1 MVVCSFDITPM
12 LSTSVTSE
20 IADDPRI
27 HLQFD
32 ITPGAIQ
39 KFTVPSL
46 LHKGPAGPQTPPP
59 NLA

>member
-1 MVVCSFDITPM
+1 M

>member
-1 MVVCSFDITPM
+1 M

-39 KFTVPSL
+39 KFTVPRL
-46 LHKGPAGPQTPPP
+46 LQGPAGPQTPPP